1 MARSRRRNTRRT
13 TSQRAAGLIA
23 LALPAPVQRIADT
36 RFGSLLML
44 VGVPAMIVFGL
55 LNVKWQDGFPTISL
69 DHERAAELRRAASEG
84 LNGLE
89 NQAAS
94 ENWGQSVVG
103 FLHAAQGPNHTHA
116 PSFPSTTPQAP
127 STAAIWQQQ
136 QQLRYQQ
143 QQYAGQYQQNRYQQQ
158 PPYLQ
163 QYPTQSSQP
172 APTFNQFQTPSQQ
185 QWAGHSSYPGTNPA
199 SYGVNNYSANS
210 YGAAAQPNAAM
221 NGYPTG
227 YPPQQPYPQQQAN
240 GYSTPPTGNGGQT
253 NYNQGGQLLRY

>member
-69 DHERAAELRRAASEG
+69 DHERAAELRRAANEG

-89 NQAAS
+89 NQAAP
-94 ENWGQSVVG
+94 ENWGQSLVG
-103 FLHAAQGPNHTHA
+103 FLHAAQSPNHTHA

-127 STAAIWQQQ
+127 STAATWQQQ

-143 QQYAGQYQQNRYQQQ
+143 QQYAGQYQQNSYQQQ
-158 PPYLQ
+158 PQYLQ
-163 QYPTQSSQP
+163 QYQPQSTQP
-172 APTFNQFQTPSQQ
+172 APTFNQFQTHGQQ
-185 QWAGHSSYPGTNPA
+185 LAGNSPYPGTNPSSHGGS
-199 SYGVNNYSANS
+199 SYGSVS
-210 YGAAAQPNAAM
+210 QPSGTM

-227 YPPQQPYPQQQAN
+227 YPPQEPYPQQHFH
-240 GYSTPPTGNGGQT
+240 GYSNPAAGNGGQT
-253 NYNQGGQLLRY
+253 YNNPSGQLLRY